1 MPTPTHRL
9 MGDIGTTNNSN
20 FEKITLISILKD
32 LLAKERR
39 SHILT
44 IVIIAPTLYILS
56 QGNMITATQSSIA
69 FISLMIG
76 YGLTAL
82 MGLNEDARKY
92 LEKNII
98 KHDEK
103 KNKSIRNLVFEKFIS
118 TIKIISIPLIISIV
132 IYLLLSTI
140 IGEKGLISE
149 IGKVLPV
156 ILASLF
162 IFWSFSQALSYKN
175 SVGLWIDEKIK
186 INNEFSTAEIK
197 KNSIIQMII
206 VGITITIVSSIM
218 LSLLGDDE
226 GLNSTYGVPIVVII
240 TLISQGLILW
250 YSKDSRQELIKRKD
264 GVKIDMFW
272 GIALHI
278 FASWHLLSVYRR
290 FVSEEVLSF
299 NLFEEVILMIFTVVM
314 SIWNISSRGMPNY
327 KLFIPE
333 NVLFWGIAF
342 GFGYAGSVTM
352 LAVGLEGDISSIF
365 AIGHLVTWIALLAMH
380 KQSCKDFVT
389 SRL

>member
-1 MPTPTHRL
+1 M
-9 MGDIGTTNNSN
+9 
-20 FEKITLISILKD
+20 
-32 LLAKERR
+32 
-39 SHILT
+39 T
-44 IVIIAPTLYILS
+44 IVIIAPLLYVFS
-56 QGNMITATQSSIA
+56 QGNIISASQSSIA
-69 FISLMIG
+69 FISFMIG

-82 MGLNEDARKY
+82 LGLNENTRKY
-92 LEKNII
+92 LEKNIL
-98 KHDEK
+98 KSETSEK
-103 KNKSIRNLVFEKFIS
+103 KSKKQKLFEKFIS
-118 TIKIISIPLIISIV
+118 TIKIISIPLIISGI
-132 IYLLLSTI
+132 IFLILSAL

-149 IGKVLPV
+149 IGEILPI

-175 SVGLWIDEKIK
+175 SVGLWIDDKIK
-186 INNEFSTAEIK
+186 IDENISTVTIK
-197 KNSIIQMII
+197 KNSIIQLVI
-206 VGITITIVSSIM
+206 VGITATILSTTM
-218 LSLLGDDE
+218 LSLFGDGE

-240 TLISQGLILW
+240 TLISQGLILR
-250 YSKDSRQELIKRKD
+250 YSQDSRIELIKRKD
-264 GVKIDMFW
+264 GEKIDLYW

-290 FVSEEVLSF
+290 FVSEEMLSF

-314 SIWNISSRGMPNY
+314 SIWSISSKGMPNY
-327 KLFIPE
+327 KLFIPQ

-365 AIGHLVTWIALLAMH
+365 GIGHLVTWFALLAMH

>member
-1 MPTPTHRL
+1 
-9 MGDIGTTNNSN
+9 MGDIGTTNNSDL
-20 FEKITLISILKD
+20 EKITLISILKD

-44 IVIIAPTLYILS
+44 IVILAPTLYTLS
-56 QGNMITATQSSIA
+56 QGNLITATQSSIA
-69 FISLMIG
+69 FISFMIG

-82 MGLNEDARKY
+82 MGLNENTRKY
-92 LEKNII
+92 LEKNIT
-98 KHDEK
+98 KSDEK
-103 KNKSIRNLVFEKFIS
+103 KSIRNMAFEKFIS
-118 TIKIISIPLIISIV
+118 TIKIISIPLIISGV
-132 IYLLLSTI
+132 IFLLLSAI

-149 IGKVLPV
+149 IGTVLPV

-186 INNEFSTAEIK
+186 INKDISTAEIK

-206 VGITITIVSSIM
+206 VGITITILSSIM
-218 LSLLGDDE
+218 LSLLGDGE
-226 GLNSTYGVPIVVII
+226 GLNSTYGVPVVVII
-240 TLISQGLILW
+240 TLMSQGLILW

-299 NLFEEVILMIFTVVM
+299 NLFEEVVLMIFTVVM

-365 AIGHLVTWIALLAMH
+365 AIGHLVTWIALLSMH

>member
-1 MPTPTHRL
+1 
-9 MGDIGTTNNSN
+9 MGDIETSNNSN
-20 FEKITLISILKD
+20 IGKITLISILKD

-39 SHILT
+39 SHIMT
-44 IVIIAPTLYILS
+44 IVIIAPLLYVFS
-56 QGNMITATQSSIA
+56 QGNIITASQSSIA
-69 FISLMIG
+69 FISFMIG

-82 MGLNEDARKY
+82 MGLNENTRKY
-92 LEKNII
+92 LEKNIL
-98 KHDEK
+98 KSETNEK
-103 KNKSIRNLVFEKFIS
+103 KSKKQKLFEKFIS
-118 TIKIISIPLIISIV
+118 TLKIISIPIIISGTIFL
-132 IYLLLSTI
+132 ILSAL

-149 IGKVLPV
+149 IGEILPI

-162 IFWSFSQALSYKN
+162 IFWSVSQALSYKN
-175 SVGLWIDEKIK
+175 SVGLWIDDKIK
-186 INNEFSTAEIK
+186 IDENISTATIK
-197 KNSIIQMII
+197 KNSIIQLII
-206 VGITITIVSSIM
+206 VGITATILSTTM
-218 LSLLGDDE
+218 LSLLGDGE

-240 TLISQGLILW
+240 TLISQGLILR
-250 YSKDSRQELIKRKD
+250 YSQDSRLELIKRKD
-264 GVKIDMFW
+264 GEKIDLYW

-290 FVSEEVLSF
+290 FVSDEMLSF

-314 SIWNISSRGMPNY
+314 SIWSISSKGMPNY
-327 KLFIPE
+327 KLFIPQ

-365 AIGHLVTWIALLAMH
+365 GIGHLVTWFALLAMH

>member
-9 MGDIGTTNNSN
+9 MGDIGTTNNSDL
-20 FEKITLISILKD
+20 EKITLVSILKD

-44 IVIIAPTLYILS
+44 IVILAPTLYTLS
-56 QGNMITATQSSIA
+56 QGNLITATQSSIA
-69 FISLMIG
+69 FISFMFG

-82 MGLNEDARKY
+82 MGLNEDTRKY

-98 KHDEK
+98 KNDEK
-103 KNKSIRNLVFEKFIS
+103 KSMRNLAFDKFIS
-118 TIKIISIPLIISIV
+118 TIKIISIPLIISSV
-132 IYLLLSTI
+132 IYILLSAI

-149 IGKVLPV
+149 IGTVLPV

-186 INNEFSTAEIK
+186 INKDISTAEIK

-206 VGITITIVSSIM
+206 VGITITILSSIM

-226 GLNSTYGVPIVVII
+226 GLNSTYGVPIVVTI

>member
-1 MPTPTHRL
+1 
-9 MGDIGTTNNSN
+9 MGDIETSNNSN
-20 FEKITLISILKD
+20 IGKITLISILKD

-39 SHILT
+39 SHIMT
-44 IVIIAPTLYILS
+44 IVIIAPLLYVFS
-56 QGNMITATQSSIA
+56 QGNIISASQSSIA
-69 FISLMIG
+69 FISFMIG

-82 MGLNEDARKY
+82 LGLNENTRKY
-92 LEKNII
+92 LEKNIL
-98 KHDEK
+98 KSETSEK
-103 KNKSIRNLVFEKFIS
+103 KSKKQKLFEKFIS
-118 TIKIISIPLIISIV
+118 TIKIISIPLIISGI
-132 IYLLLSTI
+132 IFLILSAL

-149 IGKVLPV
+149 IGEILPI

-175 SVGLWIDEKIK
+175 SVGLWIDDKIK
-186 INNEFSTAEIK
+186 IDENISTVTIK
-197 KNSIIQMII
+197 KNSIIQLVI
-206 VGITITIVSSIM
+206 VGITATILSTTM
-218 LSLLGDDE
+218 LSLFGDGE

-240 TLISQGLILW
+240 TLISQGLILR
-250 YSKDSRQELIKRKD
+250 YSQDSRIELIKRKD
-264 GVKIDMFW
+264 GEKIDLYW

-290 FVSEEVLSF
+290 FVSEEMLSF

-314 SIWNISSRGMPNY
+314 SIWSISSKGMPNY
-327 KLFIPE
+327 KLFIPQ

-365 AIGHLVTWIALLAMH
+365 GIGHLVTWFALLAMH

>member
-1 MPTPTHRL
+1 
-9 MGDIGTTNNSN
+9 MGDIETSNNSN
-20 FEKITLISILKD
+20 IGKITLISILKD

-39 SHILT
+39 SHIMT
-44 IVIIAPTLYILS
+44 IVIIAPLLYVFS
-56 QGNMITATQSSIA
+56 QGNIISASQSSIA
-69 FISLMIG
+69 FISFMIG

-82 MGLNEDARKY
+82 LGLNENTRKY
-92 LEKNII
+92 LEKNIL
-98 KHDEK
+98 KSETSEK
-103 KNKSIRNLVFEKFIS
+103 KSKKQKLFEKFIS
-118 TIKIISIPLIISIV
+118 TIKIISIPLIISGI
-132 IYLLLSTI
+132 IFLILSAL

-149 IGKVLPV
+149 IGEILPI

-162 IFWSFSQALSYKN
+162 IFWSVSQALYYKN
-175 SVGLWIDEKIK
+175 SVGLWIDDKIK
-186 INNEFSTAEIK
+186 IDENISTVTIK
-197 KNSIIQMII
+197 KNSIIQLVI
-206 VGITITIVSSIM
+206 VGITATILSTTM
-218 LSLLGDDE
+218 LSLFGDGE

-240 TLISQGLILW
+240 TLISQGLILR
-250 YSKDSRQELIKRKD
+250 YSQDSRIELIKRKD
-264 GVKIDMFW
+264 GEKIDLYW

-290 FVSEEVLSF
+290 FVSDEMLSF

-314 SIWNISSRGMPNY
+314 SIWSISSKGMPNY
-327 KLFIPE
+327 KLFIPQ

-365 AIGHLVTWIALLAMH
+365 GIGHLVTWFALLAMH

>member
-1 MPTPTHRL
+1 
-9 MGDIGTTNNSN
+9 MGDIETSNNSN
-20 FEKITLISILKD
+20 IGKITLISILKD

-39 SHILT
+39 SHIMT
-44 IVIIAPTLYILS
+44 IVIIAPLLYVFS
-56 QGNMITATQSSIA
+56 QGNIITASQSSIA
-69 FISLMIG
+69 FISFMIG

-82 MGLNEDARKY
+82 LGLNENTRKY
-92 LEKNII
+92 LEKNIL
-98 KHDEK
+98 KSETSGK
-103 KNKSIRNLVFEKFIS
+103 KSKKQKLFEKFIS
-118 TIKIISIPLIISIV
+118 TLKIISIPLIVSGTIFLI
-132 IYLLLSTI
+132 LSAL

-149 IGKVLPV
+149 IGEILPI

-162 IFWSFSQALSYKN
+162 IFWSVSQALSYKN
-175 SVGLWIDEKIK
+175 SVGLWIDDKIK
-186 INNEFSTAEIK
+186 IDENISTVTIK
-197 KNSIIQMII
+197 KNSIIQLVI
-206 VGITITIVSSIM
+206 VGITATILSTTM
-218 LSLLGDDE
+218 LSLLGDGE

-240 TLISQGLILW
+240 TLISQGLILR
-250 YSKDSRQELIKRKD
+250 YSQDSRLELIKRKD
-264 GVKIDMFW
+264 GEKIDLYW

-290 FVSEEVLSF
+290 FVSDEMLSF

-314 SIWNISSRGMPNY
+314 SIWSISSKGMPNY
-327 KLFIPE
+327 KLFIPQ

-365 AIGHLVTWIALLAMH
+365 GIGHLVTWFALLAMH